1 MPRAPSCAP
10 ALCLW
15 RAARSQKRLLFARRS
30 PRGRTRRTR
39 AHACRSSN
47 SSSRA
52 SASTARRRSVAKP
65 RLRPRSSTRVA
76 MAGLT
81 AQARPLCICRRS
93 VTIGSFGPRRRR
105 AGARAPI
112 RQRAREAGAS
122 ELLRA
127 LRRSNIIKGLRS
139 KEASRRNL
147 TNNKYCRSIIS
158 QQTPAQHCPLT
169 SSFKPR

>member
-65 RLRPRSSTRVA
+65 RWRPRSSTRVA
-76 MAGLT
+76 MTGPT
-81 AQARPLCICRRS
+81 AQARLLCICRRS

-105 AGARAPI
+105 AGARAPMNG
-112 RQRAREAGAS
+112 RAREAAAS
-122 ELLRA
+122 TLVRA
-127 LRRSNIIKGLRS
+127 LRRINEVRKHLS
-139 KEASRRNL
+139 SRHGGGHEEGERIHRDRIL
-147 TNNKYCRSIIS
+147 IGRERIS
-158 QQTPAQHCPLT
+158 RGTE
-169 SSFKPR
+169 